1 MVKIWLTCITL
12 AALLIVSICGGGLWL
27 LYSETGASW
36 ALPRLAESQGG
47 RIGQI
52 EGSLIGRLRL
62 TDVTFDHPK
71 AGVSA
76 QQIELQTHIAIYPP
90 RLTVNRLTVSH
101 LGIDNRS
108 TASSNRAPGFSWP
121 ALPGWLQLIEVDLQQ
136 VNFSTIQV
144 RSEASETL
152 HIDQLHGRMHWREQ
166 NLTLAD
172 LQLTSP
178 RFALSGNLSAGF
190 ASPALTGELV
200 VTNRQKEHQPWQ
212 QIVVSGNLAQKNS
225 QPLKGPCRIQLDNLQ
240 GPWLT
245 VEGNIGLSN
254 ENIQFEQL
262 RLTSS
267 RRTGLIQADG
277 SFSFVAAKP
286 DLSSRL
292 RLEDLQ
298 LDAELG
304 RPVKLSGNI
313 DITGTPDGY
322 RGHFSL
328 ISCAEQ
334 PLALSLSGQFSGDL
348 QQLLLTDL
356 RGQAL
361 EGTVTGEL
369 SADWQNHLQIR
380 AKLVGRDLNVRK
392 IHQQL
397 EGSLNGTLDA
407 ELSKTAAGLTGQ
419 MNLTLDNSLLH
430 GQQVRGHTRMIF
442 NPEQVE
448 IAEVN
453 LSGAG
458 FTLNGQ
464 GVLNE
469 KLRLSWQVDNLE
481 QLLSDW
487 SGQLN
492 GSGWLQISPEGISAD
507 VSSRG
512 QKLQFGTTL
521 VDSWKLE
528 GKCINSR
535 QWQIALS
542 GEGLK
547 TPYPEAA
554 VEHFQLTSAGDLVKH
569 QADLTLEQPT
579 RSWLGHFT
587 GGWNGE
593 QWQGHLERFLLS
605 DTHFGSWQA
614 AQPATLLLS
623 REFLQLGHL
632 PLISQSRETLV
643 LQGSYRLPDQQGE
656 GQIEWSAL
664 DLNRL
669 EPWLSDLEISGT
681 SSGHLSV
688 KMIDSPELL
697 GQVKLQGRLTTK
709 QQSFELLN
717 GDGRIAWNQRGLNS
731 HFAMEL
737 ADTSQLD
744 VRMSSDEP
752 FSVARPTKVNF
763 SVRGE
768 NFSLQRAQ
776 PWLPPELNLTGKL
789 SLTTTG
795 TWFADQVG
803 QLSGKAEIV
812 AGQLFWRE
820 DEDIVRADI
829 NRGDLSWEWR
839 EQFSGQVELQL
850 EDRGN
855 IDANL
860 TFPVPATW
868 PLQTD
873 NQLLLSGNLTARLQ
887 ELGILSIL
895 FPKQVQDSSG
905 QLKVDLQLAGFWQEP
920 RIEGKAHLFDA
931 RAFLPQPGIQLK
943 NIEIDTHSDGR
954 QLIIDRL
961 QARSGEGSLT
971 GQGKV
976 ELDRWRPQN
985 YHLELTGKNFQAL
998 NLPELQVQLSPAV
1011 TINGDLQSY
1020 RLSGDVT
1027 VPRLLFSGR
1036 KNTGLAQRSPD
1047 VVVVDAPDTVQKQ
1060 RRLKAEI
1067 DLQLHLGEQV
1077 LVKSTGLDAR
1087 LEGDLRLGSTPRGAL
1102 AAYGNIRVAKGR
1114 YASYGVNLDISRGD
1128 LFFNGGPI
1136 EQPIMDILALRTVGE
1151 VRAGVKVTGTPK
1163 QPVVQLYSEPGMAET
1178 DILSY
1183 IVLGRPVGAE
1193 RSQQDML
1200 MTAAGALLS
1209 QGESVVLQ
1217 EKLKST
1223 LGLDVLD
1230 INAGNGDVGSSVITT
1245 GKYLNPD
1252 LYISLGYSLFDNS
1265 NEIKL
1270 RYNLSPRWEIES
1282 SIGTES
1288 GVDLFYKIDIP

>member
-1 MVKIWLTCITL
+1 MKTWLTGIIL
-12 AALLIVSICGGGLWL
+12 AILLFLAGCAGGSWL
-27 LYSETGASW
+27 LYSDAGASW

-47 RIGQI
+47 HIGQI

-62 TDVTFDHPK
+62 TDVTFDHSK
-71 AGVSA
+71 AVISA
-76 QQIELQTHIAIYPP
+76 QRIELQTRINIYPP
-90 RLTVNRLTVSH
+90 RLTVTGLTVSH
-101 LGIDNRS
+101 LAIDNRS
-108 TASSNRAPGFSWP
+108 TTSSNRAPGFSWP
-121 ALPGWLQLIEVDLQQ
+121 QLPGWLQLIEVDLQQ
-136 VNFSTIQV
+136 VDFYTIHV

-152 HIDQLHGRMHWREQ
+152 HIDQFHGRMHWREQ
-166 NLTLAD
+166 SLRLAD

-178 RFALSGNLSAGF
+178 RFALAGNLSAGF
-190 ASPALTGELV
+190 TSPALTGELV
-200 VTNRQKEHQPWQ
+200 VTNRQKEHQFWQ

-225 QPLKGPCRIQLDNLQ
+225 QSLKGPCRIQLDDLQ

-277 SFSFVAAKP
+277 NFSFVAAKP
-286 DLSSRL
+286 GLSSRL

-298 LDAELG
+298 LDTELG
-304 RPVKLSGNI
+304 RPVKLSGDI

-328 ISCAEQ
+328 TDRVVE
-334 PLALSLSGQFSGDL
+334 PLVVTLSGQFSGNL

-356 RGQAL
+356 QGQAL
-361 EGTVTGEL
+361 DGTVTGKL
-369 SADWQNHLQIR
+369 SAAWQPHLQIR
-380 AKLVGRDLNVRK
+380 TKLVGRDLNVRK
-392 IHQQL
+392 LHQQL

-407 ELSKTAAGLTGQ
+407 ELSKTAEGLTGQ

-430 GQQVRGHTRMIF
+430 GQQLRGHTRMIF

-453 LSGAG
+453 LTGSG

-464 GVLNE
+464 GALNE

-521 VDSWKLE
+521 LNSWKLE
-528 GKCINSR
+528 GKLSNSR

-547 TPYPEAA
+547 TPHPGAA
-554 VEHFQLTSAGDLVKH
+554 VERFQLTSAGDLAKH
-569 QADLTLEQPT
+569 QVDLTLEQPT

-593 QWQGHLERFLLS
+593 QWQGYLERFLLS
-605 DTHFGSWQA
+605 DAQLGQWQA
-614 AQPATLLLS
+614 EQPATLLLS

-632 PLISQSRETLV
+632 PLVSQSRETLV

-664 DLNRL
+664 NLNRFG
-669 EPWLSDLEISGT
+669 PWLSDLELSGT

-688 KMIDSPELL
+688 KMLDSPELL
-697 GQVKLQGRLTTK
+697 GQVKLQGQLIS
-709 QQSFELLN
+709 QYLSFELLN
-717 GDGRIAWNQRGLNS
+717 GNGQIAWNERGLNS
-731 HFAMEL
+731 KLTLKL
-737 ADTSQLD
+737 ADASQVDIRL
-744 VRMSSDEP
+744 SSDEP
-752 FSVARPTKVNF
+752 FAASPPKKLFFTA
-763 SVRGE
+763 RGE
-768 NFSLQRAQ
+768 NFSLQRALS
-776 PWLPPELNLTGKL
+776 WLPPELNLTGKL
-789 SLTTTG
+789 SLTASG
-795 TWFADQVG
+795 TWLANQVG
-803 QLSGKAEIV
+803 QLSGRAAI
-812 AGQLFWRE
+812 ADGQLFWQE
-820 DEDIVRADI
+820 DEDLVRADI
-829 NRGDLSWEWR
+829 KRGDLSWEWR
-839 EQFSGQVELQL
+839 EQFSGQVELEL
-850 EDRGN
+850 EERGN

-860 TFPVPATW
+860 TFPVPASW
-868 PLQTD
+868 PLQAD
-873 NQLLLSGNLTARLQ
+873 NQLPLSGNLTARLQ

-905 QLKVDLQLAGFWQEP
+905 QLKVDLQLGGFWQEP

-931 RAFLPQPGIQLK
+931 RAFLPQPGIQLN

-961 QARSGEGSLT
+961 QAQSGDGSLT

-976 ELDRWRPQN
+976 ELERWRPQK

-1011 TINGDLQSY
+1011 TIDGDLQSY

-1036 KNTGLAQRSPD
+1036 KNTGLAQRSQD
-1047 VVVVDAPDTVQKQ
+1047 VVVIDAPETVQKQ
-1060 RRLKAEI
+1060 RRLKPEI

-1102 AAYGNIRVAKGR
+1102 AAYGDIRVTKGR
-1114 YASYGVNLDISRGD
+1114 YASYGVNLDITRGD

-1136 EQPIMDILALRTVGE
+1136 EQPVMDILALRTVGE
-1151 VRAGVKVTGTPK
+1151 IRAGVKVTGTPK

-1183 IVLGRPVGAE
+1183 IVLGRPIGAE

-1217 EKLKST
+1217 EKLKNT

-1245 GKYLNPD
+1245 GKYLSPD

-1265 NEIKL
+1265 NEVKL

-1282 SIGTES
+1282 SIGSES